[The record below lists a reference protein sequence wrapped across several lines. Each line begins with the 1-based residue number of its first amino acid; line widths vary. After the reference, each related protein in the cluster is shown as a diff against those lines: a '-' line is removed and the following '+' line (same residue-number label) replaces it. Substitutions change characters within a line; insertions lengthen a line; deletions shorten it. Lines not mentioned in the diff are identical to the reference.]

1 MTVLLPKFLVFI
13 ALPLFLLV
21 GCGYF
26 PRLVLMQDPLTAEEH
41 NNLGVAYESEGKY
54 KLALSEYKKAHDKD
68 QNLIIP
74 IVNMANVYFKLEEYK
89 KAEKYYLKALKE
101 DEMNLEAAN
110 NLASLYIERNQSY
123 DEGLKYLNKA
133 ISSRDETPAY
143 VLDTLGLLYMK
154 IGDKNKSIEMFKE
167 ACEKAGDDQDLIEE
181 IELHLREIGDTTC
194 SR

>member
-1 MTVLLPKFLVFI
+1 
-13 ALPLFLLV
+13 
-21 GCGYF
+21 
-26 PRLVLMQDPLTAEEH
+26 MQDPLTAEEH

-133 ISSRDETPAY
+133 ISSRDEIPTY
-143 VLDTLGLLYMK
+143 VLDTLGLLYIK
-154 IGDKNKSIEMFKE
+154 LGDKNKSIEMFKE

>member
-1 MTVLLPKFLVFI
+1 M
-13 ALPLFLLV
+13 PLFLLV

-26 PRLVLMQDPLTAEEH
+26 PKLVLMQDPLTAEEH

-133 ISSRDETPAY
+133 ISSRDEIPAY
-143 VLDTLGLLYMK
+143 ILDTLGLLYMK
-154 IGDKNKSIEMFKE
+154 LGDKNKSIEMFKE

-194 SR
+194 PR